1 MRHGSKEAEVSTVA
15 AVLVLG
21 PDVDSGK
28 HPGSLASHPARRSLP
43 GPPAPSPPPPALE
56 GFAGFDLSGVE
67 GDATVVK
74 LGRVKF
80 ASRLIV
86 MCVP

>member
-1 MRHGSKEAEVSTVA
+1 MSILESIQ
-15 AVLVLG
+15 G
-21 PDVDSGK
+21 PWRATPRG
-28 HPGSLASHPARRSLP
+28 GAC
-43 GPPAPSPPPPALE
+43 PAPQLPAPPPPALE